1 MSKPQSLQDIVEAK
15 ARLLLR
21 DFEDQ
26 SATDQKNRAQA
37 IEALCRAIGNLAGGS
52 EMKPWEAMLLKELG
66 GAEKSPHGPRP
77 LASGQPESE
86 SESDNE

>member
-1 MSKPQSLQDIVEAK
+1 MNKPQSLQDIVEAK

-66 GAEKSPHGPRP
+66 GGTSPHGPRP